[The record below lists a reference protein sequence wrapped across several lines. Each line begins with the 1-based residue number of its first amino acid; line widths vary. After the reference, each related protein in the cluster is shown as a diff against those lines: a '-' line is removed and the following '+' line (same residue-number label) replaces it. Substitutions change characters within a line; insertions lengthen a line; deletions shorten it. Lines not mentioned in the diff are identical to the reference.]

1 MEHRCSIRIG
11 SALDAI
17 VNCRRVGVVHAKV
30 KDVGR
35 GGMFIETG
43 SIALRLNTPVE
54 VAVRV
59 SENGV
64 NRLVRLRAL
73 VVWTGRR
80 GAGLMLRSFDDAIY
94 GALRKVVSGDRDSIG
109 SSSAPSDGIAQRSIR
124 KSGFSQRSRRRFA

>member
-1 MEHRCSIRIG
+1 MEHRCSIRIP

-30 KDVGR
+30 KDVGL

-43 SIALRLNTPVE
+43 SIALRLNMPVE

-59 SENGV
+59 SENGAH
-64 NRLVRLRAL
+64 RLVRLRAL
-73 VVWTGRR
+73 VVWTGPR

-94 GALRKVVSGDRDSIG
+94 GARVRGPGFDRLR
-109 SSSAPSDGIAQRSIR
+109 QR
-124 KSGFSQRSRRRFA
+124 AL